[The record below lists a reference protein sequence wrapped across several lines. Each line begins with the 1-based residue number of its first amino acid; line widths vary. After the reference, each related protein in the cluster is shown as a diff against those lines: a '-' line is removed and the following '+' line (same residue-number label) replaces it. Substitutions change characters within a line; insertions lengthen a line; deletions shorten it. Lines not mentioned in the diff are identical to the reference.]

1 MFNEHLAFNFTNTSV
16 KYFHP
21 DDCPILQKI
30 CFTVQDKNFQAN
42 FGIQNKEKENQRNE
56 AFTKVIDQGPI
67 ARDSYR
73 NLTALQPELPRE
85 TTIYKTKK
93 RINEEMS
100 NAIPILILNISNE
113 QSLTPIHEN
122 PDINDPEIV
131 EEVLKYIGKAGYR
144 KITDILLYI
153 LPDLIN
159 RHVINPD
166 NPIINLRI
174 SGDGRNIGRKVKH
187 VIITCTIL
195 DDIVNL
201 YKADYHYTIILY
213 PGTEN
218 YELLQRMIAPIASE
232 LDDLILNGLR
242 DSNGTI
248 WTINPYF
255 SSDWKFMAIVLGFN
269 APNSKHFCLWC
280 LCTKENIGNKHK
292 VCIIEKNMDQIK
304 PAFFDNNSS
313 VKPPPGHIKPPL
325 LQMIPLNH
333 YVPDELHIML
343 RIWDRLWN
351 LVLHELKTQNQF
363 DNLTRKKII
372 AEMNRISVSFQF
384 WQDQGTQNWSY
395 TSLMGG
401 DKEIVLKS
409 FNFGVVFNE
418 ERAFLIN
425 HLWRDFYQL
434 YNNMKSQKTSPIQF
448 ANQAKQWLDLFLT
461 SSEGELNSD
470 TFKEG
475 LYRPKDVTP
484 YIHVLVHHI
493 PEFMKQHQKF
503 GLCAFSCAPVEKKNH
518 DQVSAF
524 FRKTMKDGGK
534 GAERKSAIFE
544 ILHYE
549 NRSMYFAQ
557 KDTIDK
563 YSKPQ
568 HIHIKKLKK

>member
-174 SGDGRNIGRKVKH
+174 SGDGRNVGHKVKH

-269 APNSKHFCLWC
+269 APNSKHFCPWC

>member
-67 ARDSYR
+67 ARDSYQ

-113 QSLTPIHEN
+113 QSLTPIHKN
-122 PDINDPEIV
+122 PDINDPEII

-174 SGDGRNIGRKVKH
+174 SGDGRNVGRKVKH

-201 YKADYHYTIILY
+201 YKANYHYTIILY

-218 YELLQRMIAPIASE
+218 YKLLQRMIAPIASE

-313 VKPPPGHIKPPL
+313 VKPPPGYIKPPL

>member
-1 MFNEHLAFNFTNTSV
+1 M
-16 KYFHP
+16 
-21 DDCPILQKI
+21 
-30 CFTVQDKNFQAN
+30 
-42 FGIQNKEKENQRNE
+42 
-56 AFTKVIDQGPI
+56 
-67 ARDSYR
+67 
-73 NLTALQPELPRE
+73 
-85 TTIYKTKK
+85 
-93 RINEEMS
+93 
-100 NAIPILILNISNE
+100 
-113 QSLTPIHEN
+113 
-122 PDINDPEIV
+122 
-131 EEVLKYIGKAGYR
+131 
-144 KITDILLYI
+144 
-153 LPDLIN
+153 
-159 RHVINPD
+159 
-166 NPIINLRI
+166 RI
-174 SGDGRNIGRKVKH
+174 SGDGHNIGRKVKH

-269 APNSKHFCLWC
+269 APNSKHFCPWC